1 MQREIE
7 IDMYAGG
14 LIFWKATMTAETDL
28 SKACEELGLRV
39 NWMAVDERKAL
50 ELALRDQYI
59 RKGKLI
65 RAAKPVEVTR
75 PDGTVQLCPSM
86 VVVDESLQDRA
97 NAYECSRCYWLD
109 PLTWLV
115 YYSEQGGSAEDAGHI
130 DSARYRG
137 QVQGSHVGIGLE
149 KVVEQV
155 GGYKLR
161 DNARIYYLPQSRM
174 SRWNEVAARFE
185 AMGMTFF
192 RANCPA
198 DSETAAAVADNAAA
212 ELRDRY
218 QKILDSIAAQEVKLS
233 STEASETVKATAQ
246 RKRAD
251 LLTELEMVKA
261 EAASIDQSF
270 RGLIDLAGEIGGE
283 IDSAMALAI
292 LTTAS

>member
-14 LIFWKATMTAETDL
+14 LVFWRATMTAEADL
-28 SKACEELGLRV
+28 AKACEDLGLRV
-39 NWMAVDERKAL
+39 NWIGIDERKAL

-59 RKGKLI
+59 RQGKLI
-65 RAAKPVEVTR
+65 RAAKPVEVAR

-115 YYSEQGGSAEDAGHI
+115 YYSEQGGAAEDAGHI
-130 DSARYRG
+130 NAARYRG
-137 QVQGSHVGIGLE
+137 QVQGSHVGVGLE

-174 SRWNEVAARFE
+174 ARWDEVAGRFE

-198 DSETAAAVADNAAA
+198 DSETAAAVADNASA

-218 QKILDSIAAQEVKLS
+218 QRILDAIAAQESKIAN
-233 STEASETVKATAQ
+233 TEASDTVKATAQ

-251 LLTELEMVKA
+251 LLTELELVKA

-270 RGLIDLAGEIGGE
+270 RGLINLAGEIGGE